1 MYLAEVDQSPS
12 PPILTSLTTPMHALV
27 MPKILRHHDNDVRIL
42 VATSIIE
49 IMRITAPAVLYSDD
63 ILKEIFELIVAT
75 FRGLDDTH
83 SPSFGRR
90 VTILETVAKVRLCVI
105 MLDLQCDDL
114 ILEMF
119 YVFFSRAR
127 EDHPENVLTSMQT
140 ILTDV
145 LNESEVISEQLS
157 SILLSRLRRE
167 NGDISLA
174 AYRLAMN
181 VMRCVAIK
189 LEQNVNLFLTS
200 VMSAKR
206 KSANDLCN
214 YHEIIFNIYQCAPKI
229 LRSVIPNLTQELLS
243 ELSDVRLSA
252 VKLLGSIIAI
262 PSQDLAKEF
271 QPLLSE
277 FLKRFTDNSV
287 EVRLAAVKY
296 AKECILSNPFRPE
309 SSGIIA
315 ALGDRLLD
323 SDEAVRKQVIG
334 AICDVVNDSPK
345 PIPIKAIRQV
355 ADCLHDKMVSVQ
367 KYTLERLV
375 EVYRVYCSKCLE
387 TLDGSVGNFEFV
399 WIPGKILG
407 CCYDK
412 NFRSQVVDEAFSQSL
427 FPSDLPLSERVK
439 HWTAM
444 FSEFEKPEIEA
455 FKEVLKQKERLQA
468 QMQNFL
474 SLREKMK
481 EEDTPELKNKILS
494 CVKIMSGSFS
504 DAPKAEE
511 SFIKLSKINDNN
523 IWKALSSLL
532 DSSLTFVQTQ
542 LTIDYLLKQLGD
554 GHPQYEFVK
563 ILAMRCSYFLFGK
576 EHVKEMLKEIA
587 VNTLAGK
594 DKIIVSSMNLLVV
607 REFFLLE
614 ALYADH
620 FSYILLF

>member
-1 MYLAEVDQSPS
+1 MTKPDLTCRPATTVAPLLAKKLCEIGKRLKKPRFSKEYLLEILEQAVIYLAEVDQSPS
-12 PPILTSLTTPMHALV
+12 APILTSLTTPMHALV

-42 VATSIIE
+42 VATCIIE
-49 IMRITAPAVLYSDD
+49 IMRITAPAALYSDD

-75 FRGLDDTH
+75 FRGLDEIR
-83 SPSFGRR
+83 SPSFARR

-119 YVFFSRAR
+119 YIFFSKAR
-127 EDHPENVLTSMQT
+127 EDHPENVLASMQT
-140 ILTDV
+140 ILTEV

-181 VMRCVAIK
+181 VMKCVAIK
-189 LEQNVNLFLTS
+189 LEPNVNLFLTS

-206 KSANDLCN
+206 KSENDRHN

-243 ELSDVRLSA
+243 ELSDVRLSS
-252 VKLLGSIIAI
+252 VKLLGRIFAT
-262 PSQDLAKEF
+262 PGHDLAEEF

-315 ALGDRLLD
+315 ALSDRLLD
-323 SDEAVRKQVIG
+323 SDEAVRKQVIET
-334 AICDVVNDSPK
+334 ICDVVNDALKS
-345 PIPIKAIRQV
+345 IPIKVIRQV

-375 EVYRVYCSKCLE
+375 EVYRIYCSKCL
-387 TLDGSVGNFEFV
+387 DGAVGNFDFD

-412 NFRSQVVDEAFSQSL
+412 NFRSQVVEEAFSQSL
-427 FPSDLPLSERVK
+427 FPYDLPLSERVK
-439 HWTAM
+439 HWIAM
-444 FSEFEKPEIEA
+444 FSELEKPEIKA
-455 FKEVLKQKERLQA
+455 FEEVLNQKKRLQV
-468 QMQNFL
+468 QMENFL
-474 SLREKMK
+474 SWQEKIK
-481 EEDTPELKNKILS
+481 EEDKPELKNKILS
-494 CVKIMSGSFS
+494 CAKIMSGSFN

-511 SFIKLSKINDNN
+511 SFIKLSQIKNNN
-523 IWKALSSLL
+523 ISKALSSLL
-532 DSSLTFVQTQ
+532 DPSLTFVQTQ
-542 LTIDYLLKQLGD
+542 LTFDYLLKQLGD
-554 GHPQYEFVK
+554 GDRK
-563 ILAMRCSYFLFGK
+563 S
-576 EHVKEMLKEIA
+576 
-587 VNTLAGK
+587 
-594 DKIIVSSMNLLVV
+594 VV
-607 REFFLLE
+607 
-614 ALYADH
+614 
-620 FSYILLF
+620 